1 MSAAAIIYS
10 EEFMHSSKLNVFLLA
25 SRPIST
31 LIISLSIHSSIIWKL
46 KKIVSKMYSCS
57 PQEKNSCWLDFL
69 RNGFRDEWCQLI
81 KKLSHSSL
89 YLQIWILKLSSQ
101 TDTYQN
107 IQVAFYWNIWAEKI
121 NFQCKNYVN
130 LLWKYY
136 EILPLIKTSCCWH
149 VEPLF
154 QNFPQTFLQLIVKGR
169 DTGLD
174 FMLSKKMARPI
185 NWGGGTLGGE
195 EEGGA
200 VTFFYQGFLF
210 STSRELWFGQQLCL
224 GARLQLGGLGGDEMK
239 ESESF
244 IMIIVCLVGSFIVSA
259 WYGLVAKVLAE

>member
-1 MSAAAIIYS
+1 MIYL

-101 TDTYQN
+101 TDIYQN
-107 IQVAFYWNIWAEKI
+107 IQIAFYWNIWAEKI

-130 LLWKYY
+130 LLWKY
-136 EILPLIKTSCCWH
+136 
-149 VEPLF
+149 
-154 QNFPQTFLQLIVKGR
+154 FLQKILRNSLPDQDFLLLTRRTFVSKLPTNFSATYSQGERYRAWFYAFQKDFKGH
-169 DTGLD
+169 
-174 FMLSKKMARPI
+174 
-185 NWGGGTLGGE
+185 
-195 EEGGA
+195 
-200 VTFFYQGFLF
+200 
-210 STSRELWFGQQLCL
+210 
-224 GARLQLGGLGGDEMK
+224 
-239 ESESF
+239 
-244 IMIIVCLVGSFIVSA
+244 
-259 WYGLVAKVLAE
+259 